1 MGRLIPGLPIF
12 LAPITGLVGCA
23 IGCLSVLL
31 LYMLR
36 LRRRPVSVSST
47 MLWSRAVKD
56 MEGNVPWQRLSP
68 SVLLL
73 VHLLIVILLSL
84 AIARPVFDGMMGD
97 HQRVYLVVDTSASMK
112 ALYDGESAIDRA
124 KEQAIERAKG
134 LFDSGRSPSVSV
146 IEAGLTPRVV
156 LADSDE
162 RGRVVAAI
170 QSLQATDQGGDL
182 VEAVGL
188 IERLHEAAL
197 AQENLSED
205 SESAD
210 EQLGGEDPALIWVFS
225 DGGSINDAAGMSIP
239 MRSGA
244 GVSVAPFGDR
254 FDRDRPMPNI
264 GVLAVGSSRDR
275 SDPDVCR
282 LFVRVGRSTSGP
294 KAAVIRVYE
303 GEQEITNRAIVFD
316 QAIETH
322 TQTRGETFELRLAQE
337 VLLRIELDV
346 DDALETDNVAWVRV
360 PDPDPVR
367 ITVVAPDGQA
377 DPLLV
382 DMLEVIA
389 RTRVLVVGPDD
400 QGAYMNGDADL
411 VVFDRVDAATLPNS
425 PTIGFASRLPGGPTQ
440 DVLATSQR
448 TRMIS
453 WDRSDPMVRDASVGA
468 VSYTRSVILPEEAES
483 GKTRVLARDRDGSVI
498 VERVI
503 AGHRH
508 VRLAFALHDSN
519 WAVQVGLPIFLVNA
533 VDQLLPGAGGL
544 GEVYTTRELIK
555 VDGDAGTSTVG
566 PYAEIGTR
574 TIGDKT
580 IGISLL
586 DPQESAMSVRTGV
599 VIGAGDPERMG
610 RTIGYGQRSLWRW
623 FTLAAIV
630 LIALEWFAYA
640 AKVKI
645 S

>member
-1 MGRLIPGLPIF
+1 LIPGLPIF
-12 LAPITGLVGCA
+12 LAPITGLVACA
-23 IGCLSVLL
+23 IGCLGVLL

-73 VHLLIVILLSL
+73 VHLLIVILLSM

-112 ALYDGESAIDRA
+112 AQADGASAIDRA

-146 IEAGLTPRVV
+146 IEAGLQPRVV

-182 VEAVGL
+182 VEAIGL

-205 SESAD
+205 TESAE
-210 EQLGGEDPALIWVFS
+210 EQLAPEDPALVWVFS
-225 DGGSINDAAGMSIP
+225 DGGSIDSSQGMSIP

-244 GVSVAPFGDR
+244 GVSVTPFGDR
-254 FDRDRPMPNI
+254 FDGDRPMPNS

-282 LFVRVGRSTSGP
+282 LFVRVGRNSAGP

-303 GEQEITNRAIVFD
+303 GDQEITNRAIVFED
-316 QAIETH
+316 SVQ
-322 TQTRGETFELRLAQE
+322 TQGETFELRLAQE
-337 VLLRIELDV
+337 ALLRIELDV
-346 DDALETDNVAWVRV
+346 DDALAADNVAWVRV

-389 RTRVLVVGPDD
+389 RTRVLVVEPDD
-400 QGAYMNGDADL
+400 QAAYMNGDADL
-411 VVFDRVDAATLPNS
+411 VVFDRVDAATLPAS
-425 PTIGFASRLPGGPTQ
+425 PTIGFASSYPGRLGE
-440 DVLATSQR
+440 DVLATSRR

-453 WDRSDPMVRDASVGA
+453 WDRADPMVRDASVGA
-468 VSYTRSVILPEEAES
+468 VSYTRSVVLPEESAER
-483 GKTRVLARDRDGSVI
+483 KTRVLARDRDGSVI

-566 PYAEIGTR
+566 PFAEIGTR
-574 TIGDKT
+574 TIEGNT

-630 LIALEWFAYA
+630 LLALEWFAYA

-645 S
+645 N